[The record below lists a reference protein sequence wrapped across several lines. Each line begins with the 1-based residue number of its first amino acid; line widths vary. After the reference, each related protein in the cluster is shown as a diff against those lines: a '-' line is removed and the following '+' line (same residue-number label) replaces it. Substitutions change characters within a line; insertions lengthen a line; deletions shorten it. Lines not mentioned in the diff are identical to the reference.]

1 MSKDMKAITEEEYLA
16 HYGVQGQKW
25 GIWNEE
31 TRRKYMGGGS
41 ARRKARTDK
50 DLKARFAKK
59 SGAIARKPIVAAS
72 EALRQ
77 RKETKAVAKEQGI
90 KRGQMKA
97 FQQLRKDTLRSHD
110 PEVVERGMHTLTDS
124 ELTAKIVRLE
134 TEKKVRDLA
143 NTNRQTKLDNA
154 KKSEEVKKAA
164 KERKAAGLGSQML
177 KSTYNAT
184 VNYAGKKAVD
194 SLFAGIPS
202 KPGKKTVTTSNRS
215 ESVSE
220 ATTAGETIAAEVLN
234 VETIHES
241 KKFPKGK

>member
-16 HYGVQGQKW
+16 HYGVPNMKW
-25 GIWNEE
+25 GVWNAE
-31 TRRKYMGGGS
+31 TTRKYMGGKG
-41 ARRKARTDK
+41 RRKARTDK
-50 DLKARFAKK
+50 DLKGRFKQKAVT
-59 SGAIARKPIVAAS
+59 AARKSAARVS
-72 EALRQ
+72 DAIEQ
-77 RKETKAVAKEQGI
+77 RKATKEVAKEQGI

-154 KKSEEVKKAA
+154 KKAEEIKKAA

-202 KPGKKTVTTSNRS
+202 KSGKKTTTPNRS

-234 VETIHES
+234 VETINES
-241 KKFPKGK
+241 KKLPKR